1 MKKTTGALL
10 GLAAAG
16 VAWAV
21 RGVPAA
27 LGGKPDPALLR
38 RSPQFR
44 DGTFH
49 NVKKTTT
56 MPDAESAGVF
66 REFLF
71 GGGRRKP
78 SGPVPLVGPPPGQ
91 PSADG
96 LHITW
101 YGHAS
106 SLVEVD
112 GARVL
117 LDPIWSDRCS
127 PSELVGPKR
136 LHPVP
141 HELADL
147 PPIDAIVISHDH
159 YDHLDLPT
167 VRALTESETAPFVV
181 PLGIGAHLRRWN
193 VPESRIVELDWDE
206 HHEVAGIRLTATAA
220 QHFSGRGL
228 KRDNTLWASW
238 VIAGPRHRVFYSGDT
253 GYFDGYKDIGETYGP
268 FDASLVQIGA
278 YSVGW
283 PDIHMTPEEGVRAHL
298 ALNGGLL
305 IPVHWA
311 TFNLS
316 VHDWS
321 EPVDRVWRETKAH
334 DVKLAV
340 PKPGERVDVNDPPAV
355 DGWWQALA

>member
-1 MKKTTGALL
+1 MRKTTGVLL

-16 VAWAV
+16 AAWAV

-38 RSPQFR
+38 RSPRFR

-49 NVKKTTT
+49 NVKRTST
-56 MPDAESAGVF
+56 MPDAENVNVF

-78 SGPVPLVGPPPGQ
+78 SAPVPLIGPPTGPT
-91 PSADG
+91 SADG

-106 SLVEVD
+106 SLVEID

-141 HELADL
+141 HELSDL
-147 PPIDAIVISHDH
+147 PPIDAVVISHDH

-167 VRALTESETAPFVV
+167 VRALTRDSTAPFVV

-193 VPESRIVELDWDE
+193 VPESRIVELDWNE
-206 HHEVAGIRLTATAA
+206 SHEVAGVKLTATAA

-238 VIAGPRHRVFYSGDT
+238 VVAGPRHRVFYSGDT
-253 GYFDGYKDIGETYGP
+253 GYFDGYADIGAEHGP

-334 DVKLAV
+334 DIKLAV